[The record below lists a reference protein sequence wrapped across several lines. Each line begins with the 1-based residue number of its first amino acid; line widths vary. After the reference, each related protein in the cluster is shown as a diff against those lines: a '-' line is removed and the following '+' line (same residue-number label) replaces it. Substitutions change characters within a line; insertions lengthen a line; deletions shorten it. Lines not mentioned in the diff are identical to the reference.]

1 MLQTRGDKCQRHIQ
15 TIEKQA
21 RELNAYKKSL
31 DEERD
36 AKQLQRN
43 EMLKRTSNFEAK
55 LKVWIL

>member
-1 MLQTRGDKCQRHIQ
+1 MVQTREDKCQRHIQ
-15 TIEKQA
+15 TIERQA

-43 EMLKRTSNFEAK
+43 EMLKRTSNFETK